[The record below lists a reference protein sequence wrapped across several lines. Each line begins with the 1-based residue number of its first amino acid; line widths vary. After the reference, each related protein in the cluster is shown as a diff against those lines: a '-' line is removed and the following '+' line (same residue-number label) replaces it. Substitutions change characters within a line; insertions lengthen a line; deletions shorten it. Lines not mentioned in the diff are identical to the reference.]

1 MLEGVDLVLLDA
13 PRMAFCA
20 RGGTTIEV
28 PERGVELLWVIGY
41 MLWREYCDYLD
52 GAKGA
57 GVGIWRPLITWAVG
71 NQFVATREDWPHAT
85 PCPTGFDNSQSEP
98 SFERVADEIA
108 LCATGWLLHHE
119 LAHIRR
125 GHVGAVA
132 PDVSRQQ
139 EREADEAATG
149 WLLEMAPKGIA
160 TTKRACGIAA
170 AIIALAALELHQP
183 PPPSTDP
190 DHPPTSDRIFHC
202 LSQSGINEKSVE
214 LMIAA
219 LGVRAILLHY
229 GHEVPVS
236 AYETPQECLDDFC
249 RVLDLHVR

>member
-41 MLWREYCDYLD
+41 MLWREYCDYRD
-52 GAKGA
+52 DTKVA
-57 GVGIWRPLITWAVG
+57 GSGIWRPLVTWAVG
-71 NQFVATREDWPHAT
+71 NQFDETRVAWPDDT
-85 PCPTGFDNSQSEP
+85 PRPTGFDSSQSEP

-108 LCATGWLLHHE
+108 MCATGWILHHE
-119 LAHIRR
+119 LAHLQR
-125 GHVGAVA
+125 GHVGAVS

-139 EREADEAATG
+139 EREADEAATR
-149 WLLEMAPKGIA
+149 WLLKKAPQGIA
-160 TTKRACGIAA
+160 STKRACGIAA
-170 AIIALAALELHQP
+170 AIIALAVLELHQAP
-183 PPPSTDP
+183 ASSTDP
-190 DHPPTSDRIFHC
+190 DHPPTSERIFHC
-202 LSQSGINEKSVE
+202 LSKSGINENSVE

-229 GHEVPVS
+229 GHSVPV
-236 AYETPQECLDDFC
+236 AKYETPQECLDDFC
-249 RVLDLHVR
+249 AVLDSHLR